1 MPEPSNPE
9 SSASAKAANDY
20 VNNLGEKNP
29 FTGLSREQLST
40 IANDESGSF
49 TTNEKYAAY
58 RQAYDEEQKWRSE
71 VVAKAMQE
79 YEDTGKLTNF
89 FKSALSHFNEL
100 PIQEQSLY
108 SEEYAKDLEE
118 KIDLDFNY
126 FTHMG
131 HGLPGQANESLASLN
146 KGPGFEI
153 SKLISFPSNSLG
165 YMPRS

>member
-1 MPEPSNPE
+1 VPEPSNPE

-131 HGLPGQANESLASLN
+131 HGLPGQVNESLASLN